1 MRFLLVIAK
10 WVLPWEIIYI
20 PYIPGMLWGMAKA
33 AGPAVVVFSKRKP
46 VGAAGLFVV
55 IAMTAAAL
63 LAPMISPYDPYE
75 IHGYSVEVA
84 PGSDFLLGTDEFGRD
99 VLSRL
104 LHGARISLYV
114 GLGSVFLGV
123 TAGFLIGV
131 VSGYVGGAFDLIV
144 QRLVDALLAFPGI
157 ILALALMAVLGSSAN
172 NVVLALSIVLTP
184 LTSRTARSQV
194 LSLKE
199 MDYITASRAIGA
211 PASRI
216 VFWHIAPNIF
226 PIYVIMATITIG
238 FAIIAEASLSFLGV
252 GVPIDTP
259 SWGGMLT
266 GAASKYIRTA
276 PWVAIAPGI
285 TIAVTVFAF
294 NLLGD
299 ALRDVLDPRLR
310 GA

>member
-1 MRFLLVIAK
+1 MGLRANYAETALSHIR
-10 WVLPWEIIYI
+10 
-20 PYIPGMLWGMAKA
+20 PGWMLGI
-33 AGPAVVVFSKRKP
+33 AVVHVVVAFSKRKP
-46 VGAAGLFVV
+46 VGAAGGFIV
-55 IAMTAAAL
+55 IAMTLVAL
-63 LAPMISPYDPYE
+63 LAPVISPFDPYE
-75 IHGYSVEVA
+75 IHGFDVQVK
-84 PGSDFLLGTDEFGRD
+84 PGSEYLLGTDEYGRD

-114 GLGSVFLGV
+114 GLGSVFIGV
-123 TAGFLIGV
+123 TAGFLLGV
-131 VSGYVGGAFDLIV
+131 VSGYVGGFFDLMV

-199 MDYITASRAIGA
+199 MDYVMASRAIGA

-216 VFWHIAPNIF
+216 LFWHIVPNIF
-226 PIYVIMATITIG
+226 PIYIIMATITIG

-266 GAASKYIRTA
+266 GAATQYIRSA
-276 PWVAIAPGI
+276 PWVAISPGL

-299 ALRDVLDPRLR
+299 ALRDVLDPRLK

>member
-1 MRFLLVIAK
+1 MA
-10 WVLPWEIIYI
+10 IIR
-20 PYIPGMLWGMAKA
+20 
-33 AGPAVVVFSKRKP
+33 AVVVFSKRKP

-55 IAMTAAAL
+55 IAMSAAAL

-84 PGSDFLLGTDEFGRD
+84 PGGEFLLGSDEFGRD

-114 GLGSVFLGV
+114 GLGSVVVGV

-131 VSGYVGGAFDLIV
+131 VSGYVGGFFDLIV

-226 PIYVIMATITIG
+226 PIYIIMATITIG

-266 GAASKYIRTA
+266 GAAEKYIGTA
-276 PWVAIAPGI
+276 PWVAIAPGLA
-285 TIAVTVFAF
+285 IAVTVFAF

>member
-1 MRFLLVIAK
+1 MTIVRAL
-10 WVLPWEIIYI
+10 
-20 PYIPGMLWGMAKA
+20 
-33 AGPAVVVFSKRKP
+33 VVFSKRKP
-46 VGAAGLFVV
+46 VGAAGALVV
-55 IAMTAAAL
+55 IAMGLAGL
-63 LAPMISPYDPYE
+63 LAPVIAPYDPYE
-75 IHGYSVEVA
+75 IHGFSVEVA
-84 PGSDFLLGTDEFGRD
+84 PGGEFLLGSDEFGRD

-104 LHGARISLYV
+104 LHGARLSLMV
-114 GLGSVFLGV
+114 GLGSVFFGV

-131 VSGYVGGAFDLIV
+131 ISGYVGGVFDLIL
-144 QRLVDALLAFPGI
+144 QRFIDALLAFPGI
-157 ILALALMAVLGSSAN
+157 ILALALMAVLGASAF
-172 NVVLALSIVLTP
+172 NVILALSIIITP
-184 LTSRTARSQV
+184 LTSRTSRSLV

-211 PASRI
+211 PNYRI

-226 PIYVIMATITIG
+226 PVYIIMATITIG

-266 GAASKYIRTA
+266 GAAEKYIRTA
-276 PWVAIAPGI
+276 PWVALAPGL

-299 ALRDVLDPRLR
+299 ALRDVLDPRLK

>member
-1 MRFLLVIAK
+1 MGLRRIYAEWALSHIHPGWMRGV
-10 WVLPWEIIYI
+10 
-20 PYIPGMLWGMAKA
+20 
-33 AGPAVVVFSKRKP
+33 AVAHAVGVFSKRKP
-46 VGAAGLFVV
+46 VGAAGAFVV
-55 IAMTAAAL
+55 VAMSLAAL
-63 LAPMISPYDPYE
+63 LAPVISPYDPYE
-75 IHGYSVEVA
+75 IHAYSIEVA
-84 PGSDFLLGTDEFGRD
+84 PGGDFLLGTDEFGRD

-114 GLGSVFLGV
+114 GLGSVFVGV
-123 TAGFLIGV
+123 TAGFLVGII
-131 VSGYVGGAFDLIV
+131 SGYVGGFFDLMV

-172 NVVLALSIVLTP
+172 NVILALSIVLTP

-211 PASRI
+211 PSSRI

-226 PIYVIMATITIG
+226 PIYIIMATITIG

-266 GAASKYIRTA
+266 GAADKYIRSA
-276 PWVAIAPGI
+276 PWVALAPGV

-299 ALRDVLDPRLR
+299 GLRDVLDPRLKS
-310 GA
+310 A